1 MTLLLAITC
10 GVMFAVGLY
19 FLMQRTLLQ
28 MVLGLIA
35 IGHGAN
41 LAIFTS
47 AGLVRGAAPLVRKGE
62 TMPPP
67 GVADAL
73 PQALILTAIVI
84 GFAVTAFAAVLA
96 MRTFQAVGSDDPD
109 DMTLTDTQQEDHA

>member
-1 MTLLLAITC
+1 MTLLLAMTC
-10 GVMFAVGLY
+10 GVLFAVGLY

-47 AGLVRGAAPLVRKGE
+47 AGLVRGAAPLVNKGQI
-62 TMPPP
+62 MPSA

-84 GFAVTAFAAVLA
+84 GFAVTSFAAVLA
-96 MRTFQAVGSDDPD
+96 MRAYQEVGTDDPD
-109 DMTLTDTQQEDHA
+109 DMTLTDTDQESH